1 MEAVCGKVALITG
14 TTYGIGAAYVKDL
27 FQNGLKACT
36 MSDIDPKGQELA
48 DEMNCKYG
56 EGKALFIQADAI
68 QKDALEC
75 VFEKNM
81 QTFKGLD
88 IVVNNAG
95 ILRDSLW
102 EQTIDLNIKST
113 IHGSLLGIKYMG
125 KNNGG
130 NGGTVVNT
138 SSILGMQPCF
148 GCPVY
153 TGTKHFVIGFD
164 RSMGS
169 PFFFNLTGVKFLTIC
184 PGVTETPMVWDADKW
199 TLQGFPGLGQELA
212 ALLQSMPTQTTQPI
226 AEGLRKMLNE
236 GENGSVW
243 VGEDNM
249 FYEVEIPDRKTFKK
263 KIC

>member
-153 TGTKHFVIGFD
+153 TG
-164 RSMGS
+164 
-169 PFFFNLTGVKFLTIC
+169 
-184 PGVTETPMVWDADKW
+184 
-199 TLQGFPGLGQELA
+199 QELA